1 MPSSLKRQAAGQPL
15 AQVDNPDPFAVPV
28 WRSPV
33 YQTPHAVIWTVQLV
47 RLVWQLVW
55 FVLRHPIL
63 GAVCGLL
70 VFTWMK
76 LGLPGVAT
84 VAALLVFMT
93 SAGLTALWLLS
104 PVSFRRFVVN
114 PLRDWWRGWFYRRRW
129 TAAMTLAGL
138 APSYRGRVLVPV
150 LAGVRAAG
158 AVDLVTVRL
167 VTGQSP
173 DDYADR
179 TQNLAHAFGA
189 QLCRVRDGRPG
200 LVTLEF
206 VRSDTLADPIG
217 ALPVDPMVNLGA
229 LPVGRCEDGRP
240 WLLRLLGSHLLIAGA
255 TGSGKG
261 SVIWSAVRAMLPAIV
276 GGWVQVWALD
286 PKRMELSFGRGL
298 FTRYADT
305 AATMVTLL
313 EDAVSEMHDRAA
325 KFAGTTR
332 TFTPS
337 LEFPFLVVLVDEL
350 AFLTAYQPDRDLR
363 KRAEA
368 AIATLTSQGR
378 SVGVCVVG
386 ALQDPRKDVISLRNL
401 FPTRIALRLDE
412 SDQVDMV
419 LGDGARDRGALADEI
434 SPIPETGAG
443 VGYVRLEGSPHVV
456 RVRAAYVADEDI
468 RAMAHATAYRY
479 DLGDGEPWTE

>member
-1 MPSSLKRQAAGQPL
+1 MPSSFKRQVAGQPL

-33 YQTPHAVIWTVQLV
+33 YQTPHVAIWTVQFVRLLW
-47 RLVWQLVW
+47 RLVW
-55 FVLRHPIL
+55 FILRHPLLDAL
-63 GAVCGLL
+63 GALL
-70 VFTWMK
+70 VFTWLK
-76 LGLPGVAT
+76 LGWQST
-84 VAALLVFMT
+84 AALASVMVFVA
-93 SAGLTALWLLS
+93 SAGLVALWLVRPDL
-104 PVSFRRFVVN
+104 FRRWVIV
-114 PLRDWWRGWFYRRRW
+114 PLHDWWRGWFYRRRW

-150 LAGVRAAG
+150 LAGVHAAG

-167 VTGQSP
+167 VTGQAP
-173 DDYADR
+173 EAFADHS
-179 TQNLAHAFGA
+179 TNLAHAFDA
-189 QLCRVRDGRPG
+189 QLCRVRDARPG

-206 VRSDTLADPIG
+206 VRSDTLAEPIS
-217 ALPVDPMVNLGA
+217 ALNVDSVVNLAA
-229 LPVGRCEDGRP
+229 LPVGRREDGMP
-240 WLLRLLGSHLLIAGA
+240 WLLRLLGSHVLIAGA

-261 SVIWSAVRAMLPAIV
+261 SVIWSAVRATLPAIR
-276 GGWVQVWALD
+276 GRWVQVWALD
-286 PKRMELSFGRGL
+286 PKRMELSFGRNL

-305 AATMVTLL
+305 AATMVSLL
-313 EDAVSEMHDRAA
+313 EDAVAEMHDRAA

-337 LEFPFLVVLVDEL
+337 IEFPFLVVLVDEL

-434 SPIPETGAG
+434 SPLPHTGAG
-443 VGYVRLEGSPHVV
+443 VGYVRLDGSPHVV
-456 RVRAAYVADEDI
+456 RVRAAYVADQDI
-468 RAMAHATAYRY
+468 RAMANG
-479 DLGDGEPWTE
+479 GDGEPWTE

>member
-1 MPSSLKRQAAGQPL
+1 MPSSSFKRQVAGQPL

-33 YQTPHAVIWTVQLV
+33 YQTPHFVIWPVQLV
-47 RLVWQLVW
+47 RLVWRIVW
-55 FVLRHPIL
+55 FILRHPAFD
-63 GAVCGLL
+63 AVGSAL
-70 VFTWMK
+70 VFTWLK
-76 LGLPGVAT
+76 LGWPGLVALAAFGSVVLPLVYLLWPEWFARH
-84 VAALLVFMT
+84 VVQAA
-93 SAGLTALWLLS
+93 
-104 PVSFRRFVVN
+104 
-114 PLRDWWRGWFYRRRW
+114 RDYWRHWFYRRRW

-150 LAGVRAAG
+150 LAAVRNAG

-173 DDYADR
+173 DAFADR
-179 TQNLAHAFGA
+179 TVNLAHAFGA
-189 QLCRVRDGRPG
+189 QLCRVRESRPG
-200 LVTLEF
+200 VVTLEF

-217 ALPVDPMVNLGA
+217 ALRVDPVVNLAA
-229 LPVGRCEDGRP
+229 LPVGRCEDGTR

-261 SVIWSAVRAMLPAIV
+261 SVIWSAVRAMLPAIL
-276 GGWVQVWALD
+276 GRWVQVWALD
-286 PKRMELSFGRGL
+286 PKRMELSFGRDL

-305 AATMVTLL
+305 AAAMVGLL
-313 EDAVSEMHDRAA
+313 EDAVGEMHDRAA

-434 SPIPETGAG
+434 SALPLVGAG
-443 VGYVRLEGSPHVV
+443 VGYVRLEGSPQVV

-468 RAMAHATAYRY
+468 RAMAAVAAHEFG
-479 DLGDGEPWTE
+479 GDGEPWTE